1 MFGWRSI
8 RESRLMSLQTLKRR
22 LGQPTSSG
30 TFGFSGS
37 YADPIRNIDWILIAV
52 VVLQSIIG
60 LFNVFSTTHLR
71 LLDQE
76 FDPYFY
82 TQRQAGYVI
91 AAAAVAAIVM
101 ALGHEWFRTQVGV
114 LYGGLMLLLVLVL
127 VYGAVRGGARLSFN
141 VPIVSFSL
149 QPAEF
154 MKPIILILVASY
166 FSEAS
171 DTKIDWHHFVMSLY
185 IVGAPIGLILLQP
198 DLGSATVIVAGVV
211 GILLVAGARRRY
223 LLMITGLSIVTMGT
237 VMVNGFIGTYQLRR
251 FVSWLHQDSRDKAL
265 ESVVLQVRFAK
276 RAVSTGGFFG
286 KGYLQGPLTNGK
298 YIPVQFTD
306 FPFSAIAEQFGM
318 LGGGVVIGLFAVML
332 WRVWRIAQM
341 SRDRF
346 GLYMTC
352 GIFTLMTFQVFQNI
366 GMTLGLTPVSG
377 LPLPFISYG
386 GSHMMSMGIMVGLVQ
401 SVHMRRLE

>member
-1 MFGWRSI
+1 
-8 RESRLMSLQTLKRR
+8 MSLQTLKRR
-22 LGQPTSSG
+22 FGQPTNSG

-52 VVLQSIIG
+52 VALQSIIG
-60 LFNVFSTTHLR
+60 LFTVFSTTHLR
-71 LLDQE
+71 LIDQE
-76 FDPYFY
+76 FDPYIY
-82 TQRQAGYVI
+82 TQRQAGFII
-91 AAAAVAAIVM
+91 AAAAAAAIVM
-101 ALGHEWFRTQVGV
+101 TLGHEWFRTQVGV

-154 MKPIILILVASY
+154 VKPIILILIASY

-185 IVGAPIGLILLQP
+185 IVGAPVALILMQP

-223 LLMITGLSIVTMGT
+223 LLMITGLSIATMGT
-237 VMVNGFIGTYQLRR
+237 VMVNGLIGKYQLGRL
-251 FVSWLHQDSRDKAL
+251 VSWSFQLHWFSQLAWFRQDLGVQA
-265 ESVVLQVRFAK
+265 VALQVRFAK

-286 KGYLQGPLTNGK
+286 KGYLDGPLTNGE

-318 LGGGVVIGLFAVML
+318 LGGGVVIALFAVML

-341 SRDRF
+341 ARDRF

-352 GIFTLMTFQVFQNI
+352 GIFTLMTFQIFQNI
-366 GMTLGLTPVSG
+366 GMTLGMTPVSG

-386 GSHMMSMGIMVGLVQ
+386 GSHTLAMGIMVGLVQ

>member
-1 MFGWRSI
+1 
-8 RESRLMSLQTLKRR
+8 MSLQTLKRR
-22 LGQPTSSG
+22 LGQPTNSG

-37 YADPIRNIDWILIAV
+37 YADPIRNIDWILVAV
-52 VVLQSIIG
+52 VAAQSIIG

-91 AAAAVAAIVM
+91 AAAAVAATVM
-101 ALGHEWFRTQVGV
+101 ALGHEWFRTQVGA

-154 MKPIILILVASY
+154 VKPIILILVASY

-171 DTKIDWHHFVMSLY
+171 DTTIDWHHFVMSLY
-185 IVGAPIGLILLQP
+185 IVGAPVALILLQP

-223 LLMITGLSIVTMGT
+223 LLMITGLAIVTMGT

-251 FVSWLHQDSRDKAL
+251 FTSWLHQDSRDKAL

-318 LGGGVVIGLFAVML
+318 LGGGIVIALFALML

-341 SRDRF
+341 ARDRF

-366 GMTLGLTPVSG
+366 GMTLGFTPVSG